1 MHKNNQRKIEKDFQ
15 KALAIEYAK
24 DYCKENNLSIEKL
37 QTQRFILSGNECAF
51 AQPSDVKP
59 NGLTNDGDTM
69 PKVTLII
76 KFENQQLK
84 IEETEYTKIFLKNEW
99 KCLQK
104 LF

>member
-1 MHKNNQRKIEKDFQ
+1 MQEYNQRKIEKELQ

-24 DYCKENNLSIEKL
+24 NYSMEHNLSLQKL

-59 NGLTNDGDTM
+59 NGLINDGDTM

-76 KFENQQLK
+76 KMENEQLN
-84 IEETEYTKIFLKNEW
+84 IEETEYTKIFLMDE
-99 KCLQK
+99 
-104 LF
+104 